1 MNRFR
6 SLLAAT
12 LAAGLLAAL
21 PAARAQIRTH
31 APDPATGAGAAVSV
45 EDAWVR
51 ATVPGQSAT
60 GAFLR
65 ITSPV
70 PAKLVGVSSAIAAST
85 DLHESVEEGGMKK
98 MRPVAALDLPA
109 GKTVSLAPG
118 GWHVMFTGLKAP
130 VTEGATVPLTLVI
143 DDGKTRR
150 NIEVN
155 AQVRALTTPA
165 DGGHMQHQH

>member
-6 SLLAAT
+6 FLLAAT

-21 PAARAQIRTH
+21 PAARAQIHTR
-31 APDPATGAGAAVSV
+31 APDPATGAGAGAAVSV

-85 DLHESVEEGGMKK
+85 DLHES
-98 MRPVAALDLPA
+98 
-109 GKTVSLAPG
+109 
-118 GWHVMFTGLKAP
+118 
-130 VTEGATVPLTLVI
+130 
-143 DDGKTRR
+143 
-150 NIEVN
+150 IE
-155 AQVRALTTPA
+155 
-165 DGGHMQHQH
+165 